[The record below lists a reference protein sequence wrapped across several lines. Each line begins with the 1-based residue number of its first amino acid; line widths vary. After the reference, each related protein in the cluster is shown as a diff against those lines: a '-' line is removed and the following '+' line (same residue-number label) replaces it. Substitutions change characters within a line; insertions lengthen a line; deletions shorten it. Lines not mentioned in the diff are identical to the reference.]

1 MATNTASE
9 RLTRARTYVEN
20 LDSYGVLA
28 YLVYAVALVFFL
40 FPVLW
45 VISMSLR
52 HPGEVL
58 TYPVQFIPQDFTLGP
73 YRSVFERSAML
84 TWIFNSLKIA
94 ILEVLGIVLITT
106 PAAYAFSRFNFKGKR
121 YVLFGVLLF
130 QMISPVVIV
139 IPMYN
144 MMAELNL
151 LNTHFGL
158 IMLYIGLQVPFS
170 IWLLKSYFDTIPK
183 GLDEAA
189 RVDGCNRIQT
199 VIHVLLPSMAP
210 GIAVVAIFNFVFSWA
225 EFVMAFTV
233 LNESN
238 LYTVSIGLFSFQGQ
252 YSTDWRIISAASVI
266 AMIPILL
273 MFVALQRYFIK
284 GLVEGAVKG

>member
-1 MATNTASE
+1 MS
-9 RLTRARTYVEN
+9 VQSKMGSF
-20 LDSYGVLA
+20 LDSTSGYTVA
-28 YLVYAVALVFFL
+28 TYTTYLVAGVFFL

-45 VISMSLR
+45 VLSMSLR
-52 HPGEVL
+52 QPGEVL
-58 TYPVQFIPQDFTLGP
+58 SYPVQFLPQQLTFQP
-73 YRSVFERSAML
+73 YERVINGSAML

-94 ILEVLGIVLITT
+94 VLEVAGIIFVTV
-106 PAAYAFSRFNFKGKR
+106 PAAYAFSRFDFRGKK

-144 MMAELNL
+144 MMAQLNL
-151 LNTHFGL
+151 LNSHIGL
-158 IMLYIGLQVPFS
+158 ILLYIGLQVPFS

-189 RVDGCNRIQT
+189 RVDGCTRLQT
-199 VIHVLLPSMAP
+199 LIYVLLPSMAP
-210 GIAVVAIFNFVFSWA
+210 GIAVVAIFNFVFAWA
-225 EFVMAFTV
+225 EFVMAFTI
-233 LNESN
+233 LGESD

-252 YSTDWRIISAASVI
+252 YSTDWRVIAAASVI
-266 AMIPILL
+266 AMLPLL
-273 MFVALQRYFIK
+273 VMFVGLQRYFIK

>member
-1 MATNTASE
+1 MAAESRPRFRRFVDQLGFYE
-9 RLTRARTYVEN
+9 VLTYA
-20 LDSYGVLA
+20 
-28 YLVYAVALVFFL
+28 VYAVALFFFL

-58 TYPVQFIPQDFTLGP
+58 TYPVQFVPRDITLDP
-73 YRSVFERSAML
+73 YRTMFERSAML

-94 ILEVLGIVLITT
+94 VLEVVGIVLVAV
-106 PAAYAFSRFNFKGKR
+106 PAAYAFSRFDFRGKR

-139 IPMYN
+139 IPLYN
-144 MMAELNL
+144 MMAQLDL

-170 IWLLKSYFDTIPK
+170 IWLLKSYFDTIPS

-189 RVDGCNRIQT
+189 RVDGCNRVQT
-199 VIHVLLPSMAP
+199 LVHVLLPSMAP

-233 LNESN
+233 LNESK

-252 YSTDWRIISAASVI
+252 YSTDWRIISAASVV
-266 AMIPILL
+266 AMIPILI
-273 MFVALQRYFIK
+273 MFVGLQRYFIK